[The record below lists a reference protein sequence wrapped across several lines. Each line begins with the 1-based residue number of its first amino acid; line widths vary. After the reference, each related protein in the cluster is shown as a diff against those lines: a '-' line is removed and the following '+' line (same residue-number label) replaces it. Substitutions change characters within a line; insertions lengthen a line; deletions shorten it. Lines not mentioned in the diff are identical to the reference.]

1 MAEIVPNRVPCGKRP
16 TPPQPPKPEP
26 TPGTL
31 CDLTGVKYF
40 KLQSDIPGDY
50 TKNCGLLGN
59 EIDENFYFLRS
70 MDIKTAYTIDEEGR
84 KILVLE
90 RIHCNR
96 DIKVDITDAR
106 DYKFRL
112 EDGYLII
119 THPGGYEEKVGKFLV
134 EGDDVHVVTDSSIQG
149 DGSCERP
156 LGVDLAYRTGT
167 YAPADFY
174 VDFTCGDRKLE
185 DYEDI
190 GYSHAIVTKEL
201 ASRFGALYT
210 YGQVKAIAEDLGKKD
225 CHWRV
230 PSVEDWGK
238 LLNAAE
244 PNEKSRN
251 HNTDMTGNFGCV
263 AGNRLK
269 AMEFWDV
276 EEPAQDPIDDLGLT
290 IYPVGVCPE
299 VYNTK
304 DPDEYGFMGLYGVTS
319 FWESGETNGQAYVRT
334 FSYGHDD
341 VAQFLESK
349 ASRRSVRLVMDVD
362 DDFDIPEYALI
373 LDNYVEVVYVP
384 EAKQLWTKY
393 NIGFKNYV
401 GYDEKQVTVPVEWAE
416 VEDSGATMNLITET
430 KYYYNA
436 WDGRAWHKKMMK
448 EGESVVLL
456 YEDPEEP
463 CDTASTAYVTS
474 ANTNHEWRV
483 FFNEETQ
490 LDELIDT
497 LEALKKEF
505 QKEFDEINEKIDDL
519 SAATE
524 SEIARLDDRIDDLQ
538 ITSAETPDDTIL
550 ASYVLREGVDGEQKG
565 VRIDIPKDK
574 SIKSIKLGHSG
585 ATVDENT
592 GEITDGPE
600 ENHEVLLIVYHN
612 AEGKYELVEVDL
624 EDFIIE
630 NEFKDGLEVD
640 DHDVKVK
647 IDPDSDWFLTVSMSG
662 VSLQGVDAA
671 FDNVEKDIIGA
682 EGDTKS
688 GYSID
693 LFDAV
698 WTEVTKEECE
708 EQPHEIVNELP
719 DPKEWTGTTYIE
731 VFVAPNQH
739 TYYKREPSTNYIS
752 DSENL
757 VEAIK
762 ALDEALK
769 EESDRAKEAEQALDE
784 KIDAETER
792 AMSAETALHEEIVAE
807 TERAMSAETKLH
819 EEIVAETE
827 RAIAAEEDL
836 QNQINEEASAR
847 TAADEDLQNQI
858 NEEVS
863 ARTAADE
870 DLQNQIDEE
879 VSARTAADEYLQ
891 EQIDELNAKTIE
903 PLDESIVVEVSGNVT
918 SIGVV
923 IDSEDEHLKLGE
935 NGLWID
941 GDYGEFQG

>member
-16 TPPQPPKPEP
+16 TPPPPPKPEP

-119 THPGGYEEKVGKFLV
+119 THPGGYEERVGKFLV

-210 YGQVKAIAEDLGKKD
+210 YGQVKAIAADLGEKD

-251 HNTDMTGNFGCV
+251 HNTEMTGNFGCL

-269 AMEFWDV
+269 SVEFWDV
-276 EEPAQDPIDDLGLT
+276 EKPAEEPIDDLGLT

-393 NIGFKNYV
+393 NIGFKNYS
-401 GYDEKQVTVPVEWAE
+401 GYVENQVTVPVEWAE
-416 VEDSGATMNLITET
+416 VEDSGNTMNLITET

-505 QKEFDEINEKIDDL
+505 QKEFDKINDAICGLTEDMESL
-519 SAATE
+519 SGTVADMYDEMQSGFTSAFT
-524 SEIARLDDRIDDLQ
+524 AIDDLQ
-538 ITSAETPDDTIL
+538 
-550 ASYVLREGVDGEQKG
+550 RQ
-565 VRIDIPKDK
+565 
-574 SIKSIKLGHSG
+574 
-585 ATVDENT
+585 
-592 GEITDGPE
+592 
-600 ENHEVLLIVYHN
+600 
-612 AEGKYELVEVDL
+612 
-624 EDFIIE
+624 
-630 NEFKDGLEVD
+630 
-640 DHDVKVK
+640 
-647 IDPDSDWFLTVSMSG
+647 
-662 VSLQGVDAA
+662 
-671 FDNVEKDIIGA
+671 
-682 EGDTKS
+682 
-688 GYSID
+688 
-693 LFDAV
+693 
-698 WTEVTKEECE
+698 
-708 EQPHEIVNELP
+708 
-719 DPKEWTGTTYIE
+719 
-731 VFVAPNQH
+731 
-739 TYYKREPSTNYIS
+739 
-752 DSENL
+752 
-757 VEAIK
+757 
-762 ALDEALK
+762 LD
-769 EESDRAKEAEQALDE
+769 
-784 KIDAETER
+784 
-792 AMSAETALHEEIVAE
+792 
-807 TERAMSAETKLH
+807 
-819 EEIVAETE
+819 
-827 RAIAAEEDL
+827 
-836 QNQINEEASAR
+836 
-847 TAADEDLQNQI
+847 
-858 NEEVS
+858 EEVS
-863 ARTAADE
+863 ARTEADDYLQEQIDELDEMLSAETMERIAADEELWEALSGETEERIAVDE

-903 PLDESIVVEVSGNVT
+903 PLDESIVVEVSGSVT

-941 GDYGEFQG
+941 GDYGEFQD